1 MKRPSGVCKDCWAE
15 YLRALDDDPFV
26 VMPRWRPAPKP
37 GPRCVTHDRAEKA
50 RRKLRAHANKV
61 ESGFGIPA
69 EVYWALYEFQG
80 GKCAILH
87 CRATGK
93 TRRLAVDHDHKCCPG
108 RTSCGKCVRGLLC
121 NPHNEMFGR
130 NGDDPDV
137 FQSMAFYL
145 ITPPYVSFLNSQR
158 RTQREQLDR
167 HSGPGAVEKQ
177 GGTVRR
183 YREDA
188 GAIRPAHPASPSE
201 RHHRTGSTPCRCTRH
216 SGLRCRWSRPSRPA
230 GATYPCSRRTG

>member
-15 YLRALDDDPFV
+15 YLRALDDDPSA

-37 GPRCVTHDRAEKA
+37 GPRCVTHDRQVRAA
-50 RRKLRAHANKV
+50 RQLAAHGRKV

-69 EVYWALYEFQG
+69 DLYWALYDFQG
-80 GKCAILH
+80 GHCAILN

-130 NGDDPDV
+130 NGDDPEV
-137 FQSMAFYL
+137 FRDMAGYL
-145 ITPPYVSFLNSQR
+145 EMPTYIRYLWVNAGKTVPTSQLLRRVAAKQTRDSFNLERGPQG
-158 RTQREQLDR
+158 EQLDGD
-167 HSGPGAVEKQ
+167 SGAGDVEQ
-177 GGTVRR
+177 
-183 YREDA
+183 
-188 GAIRPAHPASPSE
+188 
-201 RHHRTGSTPCRCTRH
+201 
-216 SGLRCRWSRPSRPA
+216 
-230 GATYPCSRRTG
+230 